1 MEPENRVCKS
11 CNTVFRD
18 KNALDRHRLTCLAN
32 KGANSLSYYK
42 CVQTNST
49 KLTLTK
55 SQYDSWQQV
64 PKILPLTQSSQS
76 ISKEVGAPI
85 DTQESQNSQNPLTD
99 TQGPLI
105 DILAS
110 QSISPRNPDTST
122 ATCRYCQRVFTA
134 RGVKKHENSCK
145 SKPVQSQSSP
155 TTETT
160 PNQESEVENIDSRT
174 VWGNHTLADILMIGR
189 AIYEEVVHWRK
200 NLFKLPSGAAGKRY
214 IKELTRLIDI
224 WNADSHPLSNVSLKL
239 SMIMPALL
247 LQKPSKKS
255 SSKLNTEYLNKR
267 LNLWEE
273 GNFDE
278 LMKEMRAI
286 QLTHQRERPSTH
298 DNPDNLAKSFAKLM
312 MQGKVNAALRLLDR
326 QETLGVAKM
335 SEDVMTELRNLHPE
349 AQPASADTLM
359 SGDIPYFDPVRFTN
373 IDDKAIATAALKT
386 RGSAG
391 PSGLDADGWRR
402 MLVSKNFGKTGK
414 DLRVSIAKMAQNL
427 CSREV
432 QEIVGTENSSIEAY
446 TSNRLIPLLKS
457 PSGIRPIGIGEVL
470 RRIIGKAVVIELK
483 PDLVDCG
490 GSLQVCTGIKAGCEA
505 AAHAINTV
513 FAEEETDG
521 VLLVD
526 ASNAFNSINRK
537 ALLHNI
543 RYICPQLSTYIRNC
557 YKFPARLFV
566 SGEEVASAEGTTQG
580 DPTAMD
586 AYAIGI
592 RPLLSLIVPNPDTVK
607 QVAYA
612 DDLAGGAHIEELRNW
627 WDRCEQFG
635 PAIGYHPKAE
645 KSWLVVKE
653 NELRKAEAIFEGTG
667 VRITTVGR
675 KYLGGFVGTEA
686 GKIDYVDSLMKEWIY
701 QLQELCKIAKSEPQA
716 AYTAFTSGFKHKLT
730 YFLRTIPDL
739 QNILISLD
747 EIIDN
752 EFIPAIT
759 EGHHCSSDE
768 RVLLSLPV
776 KMGGLGIPIFTELC
790 DQEYASSRCSTE
802 QLVDNLV
809 HQRPEMIIDAQK
821 QKESDAKIKKEKA
834 DRIKTTLDGLRTRMS
849 KDKIRGN
856 DLAQLKGASAWLN
869 ALPIAGEG
877 YSLTKREFFDAI
889 ALRYRWDLKRL
900 PFNCSCSKKA
910 SFEPDHAMNCLTGG
924 FVHRRHDGVRDILA
938 QTLNQVAYDVRIEPQ
953 LQPLT
958 GEVIDQRGN
967 LDDEARTDIAARGFW
982 AKGEMAHF
990 DVKVFNPYAKSYLGS
1005 SLDALFKQNES
1016 AKKREYGERIVRI
1029 EHGSF
1034 TPVVLSAY
1042 GGFGVE
1048 TNRFLAHLINK
1059 IADKRDL
1066 ERSYVANYIRT
1077 KISFHLVRS
1086 QVLCIR
1092 GARKLYTPTID
1103 VDESEV
1109 AQETARIRQ

>member
-1 MEPENRVCKS
+1 
-11 CNTVFRD
+11 
-18 KNALDRHRLTCLAN
+18 
-32 KGANSLSYYK
+32 
-42 CVQTNST
+42 
-49 KLTLTK
+49 
-55 SQYDSWQQV
+55 
-64 PKILPLTQSSQS
+64 
-76 ISKEVGAPI
+76 
-85 DTQESQNSQNPLTD
+85 
-99 TQGPLI
+99 
-105 DILAS
+105 
-110 QSISPRNPDTST
+110 
-122 ATCRYCQRVFTA
+122 
-134 RGVKKHENSCK
+134 
-145 SKPVQSQSSP
+145 
-155 TTETT
+155 
-160 PNQESEVENIDSRT
+160 
-174 VWGNHTLADILMIGR
+174 
-189 AIYEEVVHWRK
+189 
-200 NLFKLPSGAAGKRY
+200 
-214 IKELTRLIDI
+214 
-224 WNADSHPLSNVSLKL
+224 
-239 SMIMPALL
+239 MIMPALR

-255 SSKLNTEYLNKR
+255 SSKLNTAYLNKR

-286 QLTHQRERPSTH
+286 QLSHKRERPSTH

-335 SEDVMTELRNLHPE
+335 SEDMMTELRNLHPE
-349 AQPASADTLM
+349 AQPASDDILM
-359 SGDIPYFDPVRFTN
+359 SGDAPYFDPVRFTN

-635 PAIGYHPKAE
+635 PAIGYRRPK
-645 KSWLVVKE
+645 
-653 NELRKAEAIFEGTG
+653 N
-667 VRITTVGR
+667 
-675 KYLGGFVGTEA
+675 
-686 GKIDYVDSLMKEWIY
+686 
-701 QLQELCKIAKSEPQA
+701 
-716 AYTAFTSGFKHKLT
+716 
-730 YFLRTIPDL
+730 
-739 QNILISLD
+739 
-747 EIIDN
+747 
-752 EFIPAIT
+752 
-759 EGHHCSSDE
+759 
-768 RVLLSLPV
+768 
-776 KMGGLGIPIFTELC
+776 
-790 DQEYASSRCSTE
+790 
-802 QLVDNLV
+802 
-809 HQRPEMIIDAQK
+809 
-821 QKESDAKIKKEKA
+821 
-834 DRIKTTLDGLRTRMS
+834 
-849 KDKIRGN
+849 
-856 DLAQLKGASAWLN
+856 
-869 ALPIAGEG
+869 
-877 YSLTKREFFDAI
+877 
-889 ALRYRWDLKRL
+889 
-900 PFNCSCSKKA
+900 
-910 SFEPDHAMNCLTGG
+910 
-924 FVHRRHDGVRDILA
+924 
-938 QTLNQVAYDVRIEPQ
+938 
-953 LQPLT
+953 
-958 GEVIDQRGN
+958 
-967 LDDEARTDIAARGFW
+967 
-982 AKGEMAHF
+982 
-990 DVKVFNPYAKSYLGS
+990 
-1005 SLDALFKQNES
+1005 
-1016 AKKREYGERIVRI
+1016 
-1029 EHGSF
+1029 HGW
-1034 TPVVLSAY
+1034 
-1042 GGFGVE
+1042 
-1048 TNRFLAHLINK
+1048 
-1059 IADKRDL
+1059 
-1066 ERSYVANYIRT
+1066 
-1077 KISFHLVRS
+1077 
-1086 QVLCIR
+1086 
-1092 GARKLYTPTID
+1092 
-1103 VDESEV
+1103 
-1109 AQETARIRQ
+1109 